1 MDLLLQA
8 KEIAYNKTHTSESS
22 AQTQSR
28 GNSSGTCVFE
38 KVRKDRMR
46 LEAVLKSEAPNFKT
60 PMILSELLDLT
71 AKQAEMAAE
80 TIISKTIKMGEAKI
94 FRPHTESGGHK
105 LQWFQAPAPFAG
117 ARAPANETITGPQQ
131 APLTDKT
138 YHPFPGVAPQFLSG
152 SAEDTEPQV
161 SHWWTG
167 AVYNDEAAVL
177 QDSAKTV
184 HTRVNSLRHTS
195 QRISPP
201 VIQRSSAP
209 NFLTGFFVPTRSH
222 MLTANSTYRA
232 SSMKQKGLE
241 RPRSSLGHSSDTQK
255 ATHPNASKVEPAKD
269 VFHEAR
275 RSSGDRLQS
284 PETIQVPCYSHSLV
298 LCTFEAEPVRIEIK
312 LPNRADKGSNLFQ
325 PDLPFQRPVSTGGE
339 SRSARGNVSNV
350 SPPPIT
356 GNLCV
361 TAVTA
366 NPPRAPRPV
375 SSKVATYSK
384 YHDACGGGQNKNA
397 AKTVVLSV
405 FPASIPK

>member
-28 GNSSGTCVFE
+28 GNSSGTCAFE

-80 TIISKTIKMGEAKI
+80 AIISKAIKRGEAKV
-94 FRPHTESGGHK
+94 FRGNSESGGHK
-105 LQWFQAPAPFAG
+105 LQWFQAPASFSG
-117 ARAPANETITGPQQ
+117 AANEAITGPQQ

-152 SAEDTEPQV
+152 SAEDTVPQV

-167 AVYNDEAAVL
+167 AVNNDEAAVL

-184 HTRVNSLRHTS
+184 HTRVNSLRRTS

-209 NFLTGFFVPTRSH
+209 NFLTGFFVPTRSQ
-222 MLTANSTYRA
+222 MLTANSTHRA
-232 SSMKQKGLE
+232 SSMKTKNE
-241 RPRSSLGHSSDTQK
+241 RPRSSLGHSSNTQK
-255 ATHPNASKVEPAKD
+255 ATHPNASKVEPVKD

-275 RSSGDRLQS
+275 RSSGDRLQF
-284 PETIQVPCYSHSLV
+284 PETIQVPSHSMV
-298 LCTFEAEPVRIEIK
+298 SFRCARSKAEPVRIEIK
-312 LPNRADKGSNLFQ
+312 LPNRADKESNLFQ
-325 PDLPFQRPVSTGGE
+325 PDLPFQRPASTGGE
-339 SRSARGNVSNV
+339 SYSRSARGNELV
-350 SPPPIT
+350 PPT
-356 GNLCV
+356 NHLDLCV
-361 TAVTA
+361 PAS
-366 NPPRAPRPV
+366 PPRAPRPV
-375 SSKVATYSK
+375 SSKVAAHSK
-384 YHDACGGGQNKNA
+384 YHDVRVGGQNKNA
-397 AKTVVLSV
+397 AKTVDLSI

>member
-1 MDLLLQA
+1 
-8 KEIAYNKTHTSESS
+8 
-22 AQTQSR
+22 
-28 GNSSGTCVFE
+28 
-38 KVRKDRMR
+38 
-46 LEAVLKSEAPNFKT
+46 LKSEAPNFKT

-80 TIISKTIKMGEAKI
+80 TIISKTIKRGEAKV

-105 LQWFQAPAPFAG
+105 LLWFQAPASFSG
-117 ARAPANETITGPQQ
+117 APAPANEAITGPQPE
-131 APLTDKT
+131 PLTDKT

-184 HTRVNSLRHTS
+184 HTRVNSLRRTS

-201 VIQRSSAP
+201 LIQRSSAP

-222 MLTANSTYRA
+222 LLTANSTHRA
-232 SSMKQKGLE
+232 SSMKIKNE
-241 RPRSSLGHSSDTQK
+241 RPRSSLGHSSNTQK

-275 RSSGDRLQS
+275 RSSGDRLQF
-284 PETIQVPCYSHSLV
+284 PETIQVPSHSLV
-298 LCTFEAEPVRIEIK
+298 SFRCARSKAEPLRIEIK
-312 LPNRADKGSNLFQ
+312 LPNRADKESNLFQ
-325 PDLPFQRPVSTGGE
+325 PDLPFQRPASTGGE
-339 SRSARGNVSNV
+339 SFSRSARGNELVH
-350 SPPPIT
+350 P
-356 GNLCV
+356 
-361 TAVTA
+361 A
-366 NPPRAPRPV
+366 NHLDLGTRGVPRAPRPV

-384 YHDACGGGQNKNA
+384 YHDVRVGGQNKNA
-397 AKTVVLSV
+397 AKTVDLSI